1 MSDTPRT
8 DAVAFEPSR
17 LRIQIGGP
25 SEVVSAELARQ
36 LERELA
42 QAKGQL
48 AAREAK
54 LEVLYKFSADDVLY
68 NFDNPVPNSWYK
80 HTNKVYGEVLREI
93 LAADQHSI
101 LREHEAKV
109 LEEAA
114 SHFDGGVWN
123 LIDGGEFISRENPVK
138 QLRRMAQERRK
149 HGS

>member
-68 NFDNPVPNSWYK
+68 N
-80 HTNKVYGEVLREI
+80 NKVYGEVLREI
-93 LAADQHSI
+93 LAADEHST

-123 LIDGGEFISRENPVK
+123 LIDGGEFISRENLVK
-138 QLRRMAQERRK
+138 QLRRMAQERR
-149 HGS
+149 

>member
-68 NFDNPVPNSWYK
+68 N
-80 HTNKVYGEVLREI
+80 NKVYGEVLREI
-93 LAADQHSI
+93 LAADEHST

>member
-68 NFDNPVPNSWYK
+68 N
-80 HTNKVYGEVLREI
+80 NKVYGEVLREI
-93 LAADQHSI
+93 LAADEHST
-101 LREHEAKV
+101 LREHEAKA

-114 SHFDGGVWN
+114 SHFDGCVWN

>member
-1 MSDTPRT
+1 MSEKAEWSVWLRER
-8 DAVAFEPSR
+8 AGAFN
-17 LRIQIGGP
+17 LLYIKNDLLACADRIEHLQ
-25 SEVVSAELARQ
+25 S
-36 LERELA
+36 ELA
-42 QAKGQL
+42 QAKEQL

-68 NFDNPVPNSWYK
+68 NFDNPSPNCWYK

-93 LAADQHSI
+93 LAADEHST

-138 QLRRMAQERRK
+138 QLRRMAQERR
-149 HGS
+149 

>member
-54 LEVLYKFSADDVLY
+54 LEVLYKFSADDLLY
-68 NFDNPVPNSWYK
+68 N
-80 HTNKVYGEVLREI
+80 NKVYGEVLREI
-93 LAADQHSI
+93 LAAAEHST

-109 LEEAA
+109 LEEAV
-114 SHFDGGVWN
+114 SHFDGCVWN
-123 LIDGGEFISRENPVK
+123 LIDGGEFISRENLVK
-138 QLRRMAQERRK
+138 QLRRMAQERR
-149 HGS
+149 

>member
-1 MSDTPRT
+1 MSEKAEWSVWLRER
-8 DAVAFEPSR
+8 AGAFN
-17 LRIQIGGP
+17 LLYIKNDLLACADRIEHLQ
-25 SEVVSAELARQ
+25 S
-36 LERELA
+36 ELA

-54 LEVLYKFSADDVLY
+54 LEVLYKFSADDLLY
-68 NFDNPVPNSWYK
+68 N
-80 HTNKVYGEVLREI
+80 NKVYGEVLREI
-93 LAADQHSI
+93 LAADEHST

>member
-54 LEVLYKFSADDVLY
+54 LEVLYKFSADDLLY
-68 NFDNPVPNSWYK
+68 N
-80 HTNKVYGEVLREI
+80 NKVYGEVLREI
-93 LAADQHSI
+93 LAADEHST